1 MSNGWS
7 LERREQQR
15 EVAKRLVEEGKFG
28 GKGRGQGRP
37 RKKRASEVIAEQ
49 VSTEGQEIFD
59 RLMEITRGG
68 KNMESIAAAN
78 SLIAIEEKERKLQME
93 EEQSYEHMRG
103 NDLAELLWNQLKE
116 LSENGT
122 ADFAFE
128 IDEGEYSEIAEGAA
142 DSSLEELESARGTE

>member
-49 VSTEGQEIFD
+49 VSSEGQEIFD

-78 SLIAIEEKERKLQME
+78 SLIAIEEKERKLQLE
-93 EEQSYEHMRG
+93 EEQGYEHMRG
-103 NDLAELLWNQLKE
+103 NDLAELLWTQLLE

-128 IDEGEYSEIAEGAA
+128 IDEGEYSEVTESAA
-142 DSSLEELESARGTE
+142 DSSTEEPESARGTE

>member
-1 MSNGWS
+1 MSTGWS

-37 RKKRASEVIAEQ
+37 RKKRASEVVAEQ
-49 VSTEGQEIFD
+49 VSSEGQEIFD

-78 SLIAIEEKERKLQME
+78 SLLAIEEKERKVQLE
-93 EEQSYEHMRG
+93 EEQTYEHMRG
-103 NDLAELLWNQLKE
+103 NDIAELIMHQLAEL
-116 LSENGT
+116 SANGSI
-122 ADFAFE
+122 DFDYS
-128 IDEGEYSEIAEGAA
+128 IDEGEYSEVTEGATDSIAEK
-142 DSSLEELESARGTE
+142 SESAGGTE

>member
-128 IDEGEYSEIAEGAA
+128 VDEGEYSEVTESAT
-142 DSSLEELESARGTE
+142 DSSIEELESAGGTE